1 MGIHDGHRQRVYDR
15 FRKEGLDSFSP
26 HNVLEMLLFYSI
38 PRADTNEIA
47 HRLIERFGSI
57 AAVFDAPESEL
68 VKVTGVGERSA
79 MLIKMI
85 PQLSR
90 YYMTDKTADVIIN
103 SSRQAGEYLLPRYV
117 GRTVETV
124 MVICLDNK
132 GKVINTTIVHEGNI
146 NVSEVSV
153 QAIASVALQ
162 SKAAAIIIAHNHPDG
177 VALPSGDDI
186 STTKIICRTLAALNV
201 KVVDHIII
209 GDNDFVSV
217 FDSGKL

>member
-38 PRADTNEIA
+38 PRAETNEIA

-117 GRTVETV
+117 GRSVETV
-124 MVICLDNK
+124 MMVCLDNK
-132 GKVINTTIVHEGNI
+132 NKVINTTIVHEGSV

-162 SKAAAIIIAHNHPDG
+162 SKASAVILAHNHPDG
-177 VALPSGDDI
+177 VALPSNDDI
-186 STTKIICRTLAALNV
+186 ATTKVICRSL
-201 KVVDHIII
+201 
-209 GDNDFVSV
+209 GDNDYVSLA
-217 FDSGKL
+217 DTGRI

>member
-47 HRLIERFGSI
+47 HRLIERFGSL

>member
-47 HRLIERFGSI
+47 HRLIERFGSL

-79 MLIKMI
+79 VLIKMI

-124 MVICLDNK
+124 MVVCLDNK

-153 QAIASVALQ
+153 QAVASVALQ
-162 SKAAAIIIAHNHPDG
+162 SKASAIIIAHNHPDG

-186 STTKIICRTLAALNV
+186 STTKLICRTLAALNV

>member
-15 FRKEGLDSFSP
+15 FLKEGLDSFSP

-47 HRLIERFGSI
+47 HRLIERFGSL

-79 MLIKMI
+79 VLIKMI

-124 MVICLDNK
+124 MVVCLDNK

-153 QAIASVALQ
+153 QAVASVALQ
-162 SKAAAIIIAHNHPDG
+162 SKASAIIIAHNHPDG

-186 STTKIICRTLAALNV
+186 STTKLICRTLAALNV

>member
-47 HRLIERFGSI
+47 HSLIERFGSL

-79 MLIKMI
+79 VLIKMI

-124 MVICLDNK
+124 MVVCLDNK

-153 QAIASVALQ
+153 QAVASVALQ
-162 SKAAAIIIAHNHPDG
+162 SKASAIIIAHNHPDG
-177 VALPSGDDI
+177 VALPSADDI
-186 STTKIICRTLAALNV
+186 STTKLICRTLAALNV

>member
-47 HRLIERFGSI
+47 HRLIERFGSL

-79 MLIKMI
+79 VLIKMI

-103 SSRQAGEYLLPRYV
+103 SSRQAVEYLLPRYV

-124 MVICLDNK
+124 MVVCLDNK

-153 QAIASVALQ
+153 QAVASVALQ
-162 SKAAAIIIAHNHPDG
+162 SKASAIIIAHNHPDG

-186 STTKIICRTLAALNV
+186 STTKLICRTLAALNV

>member
-47 HRLIERFGSI
+47 HRLIERFGSL

-162 SKAAAIIIAHNHPDG
+162 SQAAAIIIAHTHPDG

>member
-47 HRLIERFGSI
+47 HRLIERFGSL

-79 MLIKMI
+79 VLIKMI

-90 YYMTDKTADVIIN
+90 YYMTDKSADVIIN

-124 MVICLDNK
+124 MVVCLDNK

-153 QAIASVALQ
+153 QAVASVALQ
-162 SKAAAIIIAHNHPDG
+162 SKASAIIIAHNHPDG

-186 STTKIICRTLAALNV
+186 STTKLICRTLAALNV

-209 GDNDFVSV
+209 CDNDFVSV

>member
-47 HRLIERFGSI
+47 HRLIERFGSL

-68 VKVTGVGERSA
+68 TKVTGVGERSA
-79 MLIKMI
+79 VLIKMI
-85 PQLSR
+85 PQLAR
-90 YYMTDKTADVIIN
+90 YYMTDKTSDVII
-103 SSRQAGEYLLPRYV
+103 SSSTQAGEYLLPRYV

-124 MVICLDNK
+124 MVVCLDNK
-132 GKVINTTIVHEGNI
+132 SKVINTTIVHEGNI
-146 NVSEVSV
+146 NVSEVSI

-162 SKAAAIIIAHNHPDG
+162 SKASAIILAHNHPDG
-177 VALPSGDDI
+177 VALPSNDDI
-186 STTKIICRTLAALNV
+186 ATTKVICRTLAALNV
-201 KVVDHIII
+201 RVVDHIIV
-209 GDNDFVSV
+209 GDNDFVSML
-217 FDSGKL
+217 DSGKL

>member
-47 HRLIERFGSI
+47 HRLIERFGSL

-79 MLIKMI
+79 VLIKMI

-124 MVICLDNK
+124 MVVCLDNK

-162 SKAAAIIIAHNHPDG
+162 SKASAIIIAHNHPDG

-186 STTKIICRTLAALNV
+186 STTKLICRTLAALNV

>member
-1 MGIHDGHRQRVYDR
+1 
-15 FRKEGLDSFSP
+15 
-26 HNVLEMLLFYSI
+26 
-38 PRADTNEIA
+38 
-47 HRLIERFGSI
+47 
-57 AAVFDAPESEL
+57 
-68 VKVTGVGERSA
+68 
-79 MLIKMI
+79 
-85 PQLSR
+85 
-90 YYMTDKTADVIIN
+90 
-103 SSRQAGEYLLPRYV
+103 
-117 GRTVETV
+117 

>member
-68 VKVTGVGERSA
+68 VKVTDVGERSA